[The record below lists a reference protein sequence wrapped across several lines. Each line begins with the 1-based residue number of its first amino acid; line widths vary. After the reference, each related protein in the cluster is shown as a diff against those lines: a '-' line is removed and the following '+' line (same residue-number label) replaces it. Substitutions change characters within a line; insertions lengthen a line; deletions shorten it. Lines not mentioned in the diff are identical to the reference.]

1 MLKLHSTFNC
11 KVPLIH
17 WLKNNSKR
25 KPSSVPV
32 PKKFTKDHP
41 EINSLLTLGEPIVDI
56 TSQINEI
63 FIQKY
68 HLKLGAHV
76 LVDEKENDYSKEVF
90 QALESR
96 PEVGY
101 IPGGSAQNTIRV
113 IAWCLNMEQARRKQF
128 KVSMLGAL
136 GDDIYQKKI
145 TNSLK
150 EIGVNPILQKIKG
163 DSTSRCGVG
172 VYKKEKLFISQLR
185 ASKRLSEEFIEEN
198 KDSIFCHQAVLI
210 EGYMI
215 KILFNICKK
224 IVDVFKN
231 QQKLIILSLSAT
243 FIVKFH
249 YQKLIEI
256 ANDADIIAGNMEE
269 AIELAEHKGKT
280 IQDIFENIFK
290 KLKPKDNRLLLV
302 TDGPHGVYTGT
313 FNYATQRIEN
323 FRTFYPPKVKD
334 EEIQDLNGAGDAF
347 LGGFLS
353 QYMKGYSIE
362 DCCKIGIDAA
372 TVVIKNVGCT
382 FPKDTNLLY
391 EN

>member
-41 EINSLLTLGEPIVDI
+41 EIKSLLTLGEPIVDI
-56 TSQINEI
+56 TSQINDI

-68 HLKLGAHV
+68 QLKLGAHV

-290 KLKPKDNRLLLV
+290 KLKPKDNRFFWSLM
-302 TDGPHGVYTGT
+302 
-313 FNYATQRIEN
+313 
-323 FRTFYPPKVKD
+323 
-334 EEIQDLNGAGDAF
+334 DLMEF
-347 LGGFLS
+347 IPEHLIMPL
-353 QYMKGYSIE
+353 KE
-362 DCCKIGIDAA
+362 
-372 TVVIKNVGCT
+372 
-382 FPKDTNLLY
+382 
-391 EN
+391 

>member
-290 KLKPKDNRLLLV
+290 KLKPKDNRILLV

>member
-56 TSQINEI
+56 TSQINET

-68 HLKLGAHV
+68 NLKLGAHV

-302 TDGPHGVYTGT
+302 TDGPHGVYIGT

-334 EEIQDLNGAGDAF
+334 EDIQDLNGAGDAF